1 VVRFESFIQQET
13 FVTLFAPARRASCVH
28 VIAAA
33 AMLWSCGAFGQGP
46 SPASAQ
52 AYPARPLR
60 IVVPFAPGGPNDILA
75 RLIGQKITESWG
87 QQVIVDNRP
96 GGATVIG
103 TEIAAKS
110 PPDGYTLL
118 IVSPTTATNPSL
130 MAKLPYDTLR
140 DLAPVILLA
149 TSPNVLVVHPSL
161 PAKSVR
167 DLLAIAKRRPGE
179 VTFASG
185 GPGTSTHLAGEILAL
200 RGGVKMLHVP
210 YKGAAPA
217 TIGLLSGE
225 VSFQFGSILPLTPHI
240 KAGRLRALAVSSP
253 TRAPALPDVPPVAET
268 LPGFDASPFHGIVVP
283 SGTPREIILKLNH
296 EIGRIMNLP
305 ETRQRLAV
313 EGTEVR
319 TGTPEE
325 FDAYFRAEVDK
336 WAKVIKEIGLRV
348 Q

>member
-1 VVRFESFIQQET
+1 MRI
-13 FVTLFAPARRASCVH
+13 AARECVALAA
-28 VIAAA
+28 AAA
-33 AMLWSCGAFGQGP
+33 AMLSSGALH
-46 SPASAQ
+46 AQ
-52 AYPARPLR
+52 APAVSGTQSYPVKPLR
-60 IVVPFAPGGPNDILA
+60 IVVPFTPGGPNDILA
-75 RLIGQKITESWG
+75 RLIGQKMAETWG

-96 GGATVIG
+96 GGGTVIG
-103 TEIAAKS
+103 TEYAAKS

-118 IVSPTTATNPSL
+118 IVSPSTATNPSL
-130 MAKLPYDTLR
+130 VTKLPYDTLR

-167 DLLAIAKRRPGE
+167 DLLAVAKRRPGE
-179 VTFASG
+179 VTFGSG

-253 TRAPALPDVPPVAET
+253 TRASVLPDVPPVAET
-268 LPGFDASPFHGIVVP
+268 LSGFDASPFHGIVAP
-283 SGTPREIILKLNH
+283 AGTPREIILKLNQ
-296 EIGRIMNLP
+296 EIGRIMSLP
-305 ETRQRLAV
+305 ETRQRLAL

-319 TGTPEE
+319 TGTPEQ
-325 FDAYFRAEVDK
+325 FDSFFRAEVEK
-336 WAKVIKEIGLRV
+336 WAKVIRQIGMRP

>member
-1 VVRFESFIQQET
+1 MLRDIIRRCDAGV
-13 FVTLFAPARRASCVH
+13 FALALTTIGFPADT
-28 VIAAA
+28 
-33 AMLWSCGAFGQGP
+33 
-46 SPASAQ
+46 SAQ
-52 AYPARPLR
+52 AYPAKPLR
-60 IVVPFAPGGPNDILA
+60 IIVPFAPGGPNDILA
-75 RLIGQKITESWG
+75 RLIGQKLTESWG
-87 QQVIVDNRP
+87 QQVVVDNRP

-103 TEIAAKS
+103 TEYAAKS
-110 PPDGYTLL
+110 PADGYTML

-130 MAKLPYDTLR
+130 MRKLPYDTLR

-179 VTFASG
+179 VSFGSG

-200 RGGVKMLHVP
+200 RGGVKLVHVP

-217 TIGLLSGE
+217 TVGVLSGE

-240 KAGRLRALAVSSP
+240 KAGRLRALAVSSLG
-253 TRAPALPDVPPVAET
+253 RAAVLPDVPPVADT
-268 LPGFDASPFHGIVVP
+268 LPGFEASPFHGLVVP
-283 SGTPREIILKLNH
+283 AGTPREIVLRLNH

-305 ETRQRLAV
+305 ETRERLAL

-325 FDAYFRAEVDK
+325 FDAFLRAEVEK
-336 WAKVIKEIGLRV
+336 WAKVIKQVGLPPR
-348 Q
+348 